1 MNTNFVSDM
10 TREQTRDLSR
20 ERRYCQLVT
29 RDGKDLGHASEEF
42 MHDYKGRGVRY
53 HRAIR
58 LLIWA
63 PNSRD
68 MLFRRFDTAWDSA
81 VVGHVYY
88 KEFRLEALHRL
99 INEQLGIGKGEM
111 TLEDVTTRTN
121 KLFTVSP
128 CLGTGMEFIDV
139 YSMTLRHGEVLESKS
154 PILPIYPRDLESR
167 IVANTISTTQD
178 LDMLIKTLNDKYI
191 F

>member
-1 MNTNFVSDM
+1 MNTDLMSDM
-10 TREQTRDLSR
+10 TREQRRDLSR
-20 ERRYCQLVT
+20 ERRYCQLVS

-42 MHDYKGRGVRY
+42 MHDYQGRGVRY

-63 PNSRD
+63 PNSRE

-99 INEQLGIGKGEM
+99 IGEQLEIGTAKM
-111 TLEDVTTRTN
+111 SLEDVTTRTN

-128 CLGTGMEFIDV
+128 CIGTAMELVEV

-154 PILPIYPRDLESR
+154 PILSIYPRDLESR
-167 IVANTISTTQD
+167 IVANAISTTQA